1 MKAELYIHT
10 SRPVCATIC
19 AVRKDG
25 NPKKVMMGFLLDLKA
40 LSKRKCGLT
49 IEVIMAVRKRMY
61 TDMNIQ
67 RRLVKYLDLSMSNSQ
82 TGVVT

>member
-1 MKAELYIHT
+1 MKVQLYIHT

-40 LSKRKCGLT
+40 LSNRKCGLT
-49 IEVIMAVRKRMY
+49 IEVVMAARKRMY
-61 TDMNIQ
+61 TDLITQ
-67 RRLVKYLDLSMSNSQ
+67 RQPAKYLDLSMSISQ
-82 TGVVT
+82 TGVVI